1 MVIDSKLD
9 AGDGAGL
16 RVRRWLGRAV
26 ALVGLAVAASAAQA
40 QADWQLYGVAD
51 ISAGRFQTSGFL
63 EDERF
68 NSNSLSASFVGLNL
82 KYGFDRGISTGLTLE
97 TFLRF
102 QDGRTGRRDSD
113 PGLSRNAF
121 VSVSSPWGLVR
132 VGRLQ
137 TSLFDATARFN
148 ALGNSIAFSPAL
160 RALFLSGNLEGV
172 QGDFYWD
179 KALGYSTPTVEGVT
193 GNLIGAQPEDG
204 FEGHL
209 VGGSLVVARGLLGVA
224 LAAQQVDFSDGF
236 SDPTRETTVQLGATY
251 NFGLLRV
258 FGQASQTRDQG
269 LDVRSTSVSTGF
281 SWAVGPGNL
290 IAQVAQTTAK
300 GPAVD
305 RKHLA
310 LGGGYVIAYDS
321 VTDVYVLG
329 LEDRV
334 NQQTRGWSAAVG
346 VRYRF

>member
-1 MVIDSKLD
+1 MATK
-9 AGDGAGL
+9 GDGWRRGL
-16 RVRRWLGRAV
+16 ARL
-26 ALVGLAVAASAAQA
+26 GLAVALGLGAGAAQA
-40 QADWQLYGVAD
+40 QADWQFYGVAD

-68 NSNSLSASFVGLNL
+68 NSNSLSASFAGLNL

-97 TFLRF
+97 TFVRF

-121 VSVSSPWGLVR
+121 VSVASPWGQVR
-132 VGRLQ
+132 LGRLQ
-137 TSLFDATARFN
+137 SFLFDTTARFN
-148 ALGNSIAFSPAL
+148 AMGNSIAFSPAL

-179 KALGYSTPTVEGVT
+179 RALSYSTPTVEGVT
-193 GNLIGAQPEDG
+193 FNLMGAQPEDG

-224 LAAQQVDFSDGF
+224 LSAQQVDFSDGF
-236 SDPTRETTVQLGATY
+236 SDPTRETAVQLGVTY
-251 NFGLLRV
+251 NFGLVRA

-269 LDVRSTSVSTGF
+269 LDVRSTSLSAGF

-290 IAQVAQTTAK
+290 IAQVAQTTAR

-305 RKHLA
+305 RKHTA

-321 VTDVYVLG
+321 VTDVYLLG